1 MESKKTNIFFKYSKK
16 IKIISIIG
24 VILCL
29 IGIADATYLTVAHY
43 STTVTLACP
52 TKGIINC
59 EKVTNSSYSE
69 VFGIPVAIYGL
80 LFFIGMFILQLPMMW
95 TSTNKNIRY
104 FRLFYSI
111 AGLLSVFW
119 FVYVEF
125 QRLDAIC
132 LYCTLVHILTFG
144 LFVTTTVGMSIIR
157 TEE

>member
-111 AGLLSVFW
+111 ASSKLVSSRHGGNRVEVRPSHNDHANAAVSRTVLSLPVSRW
-119 FVYVEF
+119 
-125 QRLDAIC
+125 R
-132 LYCTLVHILTFG
+132 
-144 LFVTTTVGMSIIR
+144 
-157 TEE
+157 